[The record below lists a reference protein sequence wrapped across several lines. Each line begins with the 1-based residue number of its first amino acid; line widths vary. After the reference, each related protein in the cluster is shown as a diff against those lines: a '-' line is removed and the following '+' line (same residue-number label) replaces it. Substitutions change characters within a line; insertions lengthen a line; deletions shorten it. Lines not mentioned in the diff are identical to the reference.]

1 MMPAFRPG
9 DHVLTFNWGRI
20 DLGDV
25 VVFNLEGKNLIK
37 RVDKIV
43 DNCLYISG
51 DNKKQS
57 SKMEPV
63 KKDQIVGK
71 VILKY

>member
-20 DLGDV
+20 DPGDV